1 MAHSPPETENE
12 IKIDKE
18 GSWFY
23 NNAPIVNRNVFLL
36 FCKHLEK
43 DPRGGYRLRIDR
55 ETCPVTVEDA
65 PFVVVDAVRDKDN
78 LKIQLNDE
86 TVETLDLKTFYIAAG
101 NVPYCT
107 VKNGAFRAR
116 FLRKAYYRI
125 AEYFEQ
131 DGEDSFFIRLGGKR
145 FDLRQEDNSK

>member
-1 MAHSPPETENE
+1 MVHPLPETENE

-18 GSWFY
+18 GNWFY

-43 DPRGGYRLRIDR
+43 DSRGGYLLRIDR
-55 ETCPVTVEDA
+55 ETCPVSVADA
-65 PFVVVDAVRDKDN
+65 PFTVVDAVKDQDRI
-78 LKIQLNDE
+78 KIQLNDE

-107 VKNGAFRAR
+107 VKNGEFRAR

-125 AEYFEQ
+125 AEHFEQ
-131 DGEDSFFIRLGGKR
+131 DGEDTFFIRLGRKR
-145 FDLRQEDNSK
+145 FDLRQKDNLK